1 MARVTLVDPST
12 HPHLSE
18 PISYVSGAR
27 QGRLINVYRML
38 LNSPSIATAWVDF
51 NNAVRL
57 GSTLD
62 ARSRE
67 LAIVRVAIVNRTEYI
82 FRAHVPGHAK
92 QAGITDAELDG
103 VFEWRSYE
111 GFSAR
116 DRAVLAYVDAM
127 TRDIEVNDEI
137 FDAVRRHFDEA
148 HTVELTVL
156 IGAYNMHSRVGR
168 ALKIDLEPAW
178 DLSAAHWK

>member
-1 MARVTLVDPST
+1 MARVTLVDAET
-12 HPHLSE
+12 HPQLSE
-18 PISYVSGAR
+18 QISYISGAR

-67 LAIVRVAIVNRTEYI
+67 LAIIRVAIVNRTEYI

-92 QAGITDAELDG
+92 QAGITDDELDG
-103 VFEWRSYE
+103 VFDWQSYE

-116 DRAVLAYVDAM
+116 DRTVLAYVDAM
-127 TRDIEVNDEI
+127 TRDIEVSDEV
-137 FDAVRRHFDEA
+137 FDAVRKHFDEGR
-148 HTVELTVL
+148 TVELTVL
-156 IGAYNMHSRVGR
+156 IGAYNMHSRMGR
-168 ALKIDLEPAW
+168 ALKIDLEPSW
-178 DLSAAHWK
+178 DLSAARWK

>member
-1 MARVTLVDPST
+1 MARVTLVDDQT

-18 PISYVSGAR
+18 QISYVSGAR
-27 QGRLINVYRML
+27 QGRLINVYRIL

-62 ARSRE
+62 ARTRE
-67 LAIVRVAIVNRTEYI
+67 LAIIRVAVVNKTEYI
-82 FRAHVPGHAK
+82 FRAHAPGHST
-92 QAGITDAELDG
+92 QAGITKAELEGIFDWPT
-103 VFEWRSYE
+103 FE

-127 TRDIEVNDEI
+127 TRNIEVPDDI
-137 FDAVRRHFDEA
+137 FKAVRQHFDETA
-148 HTVELTVL
+148 TVELTVL
-156 IGAYNMHSRVGR
+156 VGAYNMHSRVGR
-168 ALKIDLEPAW
+168 ALRIDIEPSW
-178 DLSAAHWK
+178 DLGAAPWK